1 MTRADLIELEKTL
14 MAEVVKR
21 RSLGG
26 YSAEAEG
33 LMLHAEALLRIVQ
46 HLKDKAPRDK

>member
-1 MTRADLIELEKTL
+1 MTRQDLIELEKIL

-33 LMLHAEALLRIVQ
+33 LLTHAEALFRIVQ
-46 HLKDKAPRDK
+46 HLKDKAPREK